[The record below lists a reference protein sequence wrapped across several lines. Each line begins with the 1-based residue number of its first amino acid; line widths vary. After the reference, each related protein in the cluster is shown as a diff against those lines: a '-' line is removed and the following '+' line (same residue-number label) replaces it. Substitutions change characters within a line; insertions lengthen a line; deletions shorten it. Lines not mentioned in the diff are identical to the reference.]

1 RVPMERS
8 ADPRKMAEV
17 VKGLSTTVSEDPRQA
32 IRSLV
37 DRAAPGDA
45 ILVTGSLY
53 LLGEVR
59 PVLVGPS
66 G

>member
-1 RVPMERS
+1 MERS
-8 ADPRKMAEV
+8 ADPAKMAEA
-17 VKGLSTTVSEDPRQA
+17 VKGLPTAVSDDARRA
-32 IRSLV
+32 LRSLV

-59 PVLVGPS
+59 PVLVAPRT
-66 G
+66 